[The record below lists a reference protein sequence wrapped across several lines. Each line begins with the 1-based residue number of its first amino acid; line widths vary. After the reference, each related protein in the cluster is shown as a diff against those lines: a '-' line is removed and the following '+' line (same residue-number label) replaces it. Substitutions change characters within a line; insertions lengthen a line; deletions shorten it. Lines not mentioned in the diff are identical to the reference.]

1 MFDNLLREL
10 RKLEQGVS
18 VPVSIPLDEHG
29 YMDRQCSVD
38 ECQGQ
43 FKVLFED
50 WRDKVGEGVVYCALC
65 RHEAPATEWNTS
77 AQQEFLVSTVQAFV
91 QQTVQH
97 AMRQDATRFNAQV
110 KPGFVTL
117 QLDVRPGMPVTIVPI
132 EAANAMRQ
140 KWTCEACGC
149 RYAAIGAAFFCP
161 ACGHNSAVTSF
172 EYLLTH
178 VRRFIAGLPA
188 ARTALQDAY
197 DADVANDSMRM
208 VLENTLG
215 RLVGS
220 FQHYADALFVQLPN
234 SSTVKRRKNVFQN
247 LSESSTLW
255 RTLTQYGYEDLL
267 LPDEY
272 VALNRL
278 FQQRHLVAHREALVD
293 QEYLDKSGDTTYSL
307 GQRLVVT
314 EATVLHLVTLLE
326 KLGMGL
332 RTLV

>member
-29 YMDRQCSVD
+29 YMDRQCPAD

-50 WRDKVGEGVVYCALC
+50 WRDKVRDEAVYCALC
-65 RHEAPATEWNTS
+65 RHEAPATEWNTGS
-77 AQQEFLVSTVQAFV
+77 QREFLASTAQAFV
-91 QQTVQH
+91 QQTVQQ
-97 AMRQDATRFNAQV
+97 AMRQDANRFNSQV

-117 QLDVRPGMPVTIVPI
+117 RLDVRPGAPVTIVPL
-132 EAANAMRQ
+132 AAADAMRQ
-140 KWTCEACGC
+140 EWSCEACGC

-161 ACGHNSAVTSF
+161 ACGHNSAVASF

-178 VRRFIAGLPA
+178 VRGFIAGLPA
-188 ARTALQDAY
+188 ARTALQNAY
-197 DADVANDSMRM
+197 DPDVANDSMRM
-208 VLENTLG
+208 MLENTLS

-220 FQHYADALFVQLPN
+220 FQYYAEALFVRLPH

-247 LSESSTLW
+247 LSESSALW
-255 RTLTQYGYEDLL
+255 RTLTQFGYEDLL
-267 LPDEY
+267 LPEEY
-272 VALNRL
+272 EALNRL

-293 QEYLDKSGDTTYSL
+293 QEYLDKSGDHTYSL

-314 EATVLHLVTLLE
+314 EASILQLVTLLE
-326 KLGMGL
+326 KLGMRL